1 MERGRGLRSSARQ
14 SNKGR
19 RDMAES
25 RGTGGNSGLPSQRLS
40 KLSKTMCFVPDLT
53 AVESVLSFAE
63 KKGMK

>member
-1 MERGRGLRSSARQ
+1 
-14 SNKGR
+14 
-19 RDMAES
+19 MAES